1 MLANAEDEESLYYEF
16 YNLCSAGRLSSLF
29 SKIYPDLSD
38 AQAADTLQLYS
49 IFYNDSKMTNCVPFL
64 NTYHYTVYIPSNE
77 SIKELYAKGLPTWE
91 MVTAEVEKNPKRAMS
106 LIRSINNFIR
116 YHFQDYSVF
125 HDRSP
130 FYMPNVRGGK
140 DYEASFSTSLINP
153 ASGRFY
159 NLDVKSAD
167 DNSTILVKDEWAEM
181 GNADWAKVVNTD
193 ASDENK
199 TWNVMCRDRI
209 GKNSIETSSYSV
221 LQPIDRALLNANM
234 FGFDGNIARYAI
246 TGERVDTMY
255 VSGGK
260 GGDAGFSDNCYLVAD
275 AGRVPRSTTAEPQ
288 PAELENKEV
297 AYLMKRIAPS
307 SENWDDC
314 LAHEELVLGAD
325 ELPILITREG
335 YRVIRTE
342 DLRAETVAY
351 EYYTELDA
359 EGNQYL
365 IKVNNAGEEIGRTF
379 YKAVEEETPDAD
391 ENGSNGETSDEE

>member
-1 MLANAEDEESLYYEF
+1 
-16 YNLCSAGRLSSLF
+16 
-29 SKIYPDLSD
+29 
-38 AQAADTLQLYS
+38 
-49 IFYNDSKMTNCVPFL
+49 
-64 NTYHYTVYIPSNE
+64 
-77 SIKELYAKGLPTWE
+77 
-91 MVTAEVEKNPKRAMS
+91 
-106 LIRSINNFIR
+106 
-116 YHFQDYSVF
+116 
-125 HDRSP
+125 
-130 FYMPNVRGGK
+130 
-140 DYEASFSTSLINP
+140 
-153 ASGRFY
+153 
-159 NLDVKSAD
+159 
-167 DNSTILVKDEWAEM
+167 M

-335 YRVIRTE
+335 YRVIKTE